1 MAEYD
6 VVIKDGTIVDGTR
19 VPRYKGDIGIKN
31 GKIAKIGRINSSEG
45 KKVLDASGLIVAP
58 GGIDLHT
65 HYDAQIHWDPY
76 LSVSSWHG
84 VTTVTM
90 GNCGFGFAPLHP
102 ADTERAMLALS
113 RNEAIPMAPMQVS
126 MDFKW
131 STFPQYLDRLERLP
145 LGINISHLFP
155 ISPAVA
161 YVMGSFAAAKER
173 RPNEKETEQVARLL
187 SEAMDAGA
195 VGWGAQQLV
204 PGGSSAVQCDYDGSP
219 MISDML
225 PDSFYVRMARVLAEK
240 GAGCIQFTRSSVGVD
255 DPNAGM
261 HHDFDFNTKLAEESG
276 RPVLFNAMAVN
287 DKFPYVYR
295 AQLRWLAEANKAGK
309 PVFAQAVTARAA
321 NHITFENWN
330 LFDDSPNWREA
341 TTGTIEEKRVKLAD
355 PRIRAALREEYDA
368 GTKSRDFLFGELAEF
383 VCDHT
388 PEATL
393 KKYEGKTVSEI
404 AKQENKHPIDAML
417 DISAKEIRTVWRGPV
432 VNNNVEHYREIM
444 ASPYTLPG
452 VSDGGAHIKFITPG
466 TYSTDM
472 LTWMVRDSG
481 IMSLEEAHYRL
492 SYLTAWAAGI
502 KDRGCL
508 REGMAADIICYDL
521 AKLKILPSEVV
532 HDLPANEWRR
542 VQKSEGYRW
551 YLVNGQVTFED
562 GKCTGA
568 TAGRQL
574 RGGQAA

>member
-1 MAEYD
+1 M
-6 VVIKDGTIVDGTR
+6 K
-19 VPRYKGDIGIKN
+19 
-31 GKIAKIGRINSSEG
+31 
-45 KKVLDASGLIVAP
+45 
-58 GGIDLHT
+58 
-65 HYDAQIHWDPY
+65 
-76 LSVSSWHG
+76 
-84 VTTVTM
+84 
-90 GNCGFGFAPLHP
+90 
-102 ADTERAMLALS
+102 
-113 RNEAIPMAPMQVS
+113 VS

-131 STFPQYLDRLERLP
+131 STYPEYLDRLERLP

-173 RPNEKETEQVARLL
+173 RPNEKETEQIAQLL
-187 SEAMDAGA
+187 SQAMDAGA

-225 PDSFYVRMARVLAEK
+225 PDSFYVRMAQVLAEK
-240 GAGCIQFTRSSVGVD
+240 GRGCIQFTRSSVGTS

-261 HHDFDFNTKLAEESG
+261 HNDFDFNSKLAETSG

-295 AQLRWLAEANKAGK
+295 AQLRWLAEANKQGK
-309 PVFAQAVTARAA
+309 PVFAQAITARAA

-330 LFDDSPNWREA
+330 LFDDSPHWREA

-355 PRIRAALREEYDA
+355 PRIRANLREEYDA

-383 VCDHT
+383 VCDNT
-388 PEATL
+388 PEVTL
-393 KKYEGKTVSEI
+393 KKYEGKTVGQI
-404 AKQENKHPIDAML
+404 AKEENKHPIDAML

-432 VNNNVEHYREIM
+432 VNSDVNNYREVM
-444 ASPYTLPG
+444 ASPYTIPG

-472 LTWMVRDSG
+472 LTWMVRDNNV
-481 IMSLEEAHYRL
+481 MSLEEAHYRL

-502 KDRGCL
+502 RDRGCL

-532 HDLPANEWRR
+532 HDLPGNEWRR
-542 VQKSEGYRW
+542 VQKAEGYRW
-551 YLVNGQVTFED
+551 YIVNGQVTFED

-568 TAGRQL
+568 TGGKQL
-574 RGGQAA
+574 RGGVAA